1 MSRQNVELVHD
12 LYVAVTR
19 KDEQA
24 ISACYH
30 PDVEWR
36 DNAWLDVGVHRGF
49 EGVKAAHRSFFAQ
62 FEQATFEP
70 HDFVDVGDQVVVT
83 VRTVGRG
90 RGSGVDVEREV
101 CVVYT
106 LHDAK
111 ITRADVFNE
120 RAEALDAAAL
130 GASPADRPDGAP
142 SLERHQR
149 EARCSFRVNW
159 ALCRNARWL
168 VR

>member
-1 MSRQNVELVHD
+1 VSRQNVELVRN
-12 LYVAVTR
+12 LYVAVAR

-24 ISACYH
+24 VSACYH

-62 FEQATFEP
+62 FEQATFVP
-70 HDFVDVGDQVVVT
+70 HDFVEVGDDRVVVT

-101 CVVYT
+101 SVVYT
-106 LHDAK
+106 VREGK
-111 ITRADVFNE
+111 ITRADIFND
-120 RAEALDAAAL
+120 RAEALDAAGL
-130 GASPADRPDGAP
+130 GTSPPYQPD
-142 SLERHQR
+142 
-149 EARCSFRVNW
+149 
-159 ALCRNARWL
+159 
-168 VR
+168 